1 MKRSLLAPSLFLII
15 FSFSFVV
22 AAENTTT
29 LLGVPDSPPYI
40 IQDIPNLFLIT
51 GDDYTNYLDL
61 DNYFGEDNGDDLN
74 ITFTSV
80 NNITI
85 MINSEHKVSFY
96 PDPNY
101 IGTQQMR
108 FTVADAVG
116 TVTGN
121 WFNITVGEDN
131 IPPKWFNP
139 AKDKT
144 KIYQNSAVNFTTTW
158 TDNLGLESFIFSIN
172 QGSGWVNSTLN
183 SMTGLANVS
192 RANIIVSASPGT
204 TAYWMFYATD
214 IYGNSN
220 STAIQNFTIQEVTDP
235 GDSAEGN
242 EGGDDTLDEIRN
254 IISAREPTTD
264 QIAASNFKID
274 VGSIKLSLRQGDTV
288 TKTIKVTNTG
298 GSTLSFITDIESLR
312 NLAIVSDKT
321 FSLEP
326 GQTKELTIDFKA
338 PSTIMPDQYF
348 GYLTIEADEAVKI
361 PIILDIRAF
370 ESEISVT
377 VFIPEKYKTTNAGK
391 EAKAIVTITSTKDL
405 REANLTI
412 FYALKDFE
420 GNILESNTTK
430 RELFSSL
437 EETFNLTVP
446 KETPQGEYLFYVRAT
461 GENLID
467 IGSDTFFVGTRFKIM
482 RILQRLFYPFLFA
495 ILGLIV
501 LILITTYR
509 KNKKKQKALELY
521 IMLNEL
527 RDLVKEGKTE
537 AAVEI
542 YKRIKITYG
551 QHISSDFQKDKDKLK
566 LELDKFAKLL
576 NQNPIQMAKPS
587 TPPQAKQVA
596 TKQAVPKPAAPQTP
610 VVQPKPA
617 TVSQPKPA
625 SSPQN
630 PKPAQPVTK
639 PQNPITKLT
648 TAIKEAITPPPA
660 KPVSPPPAKNPV
672 STPQPKPLPPKPAT
686 TPPPKPV
693 ATPPPKPASTPA
705 QNPPAKKEDNKNAT

>member
-1 MKRSLLAPSLFLII
+1 MKRLQLIPSLILVV
-15 FSFSFVV
+15 FSINLAF

-51 GDDYTNYLDL
+51 GEDYTNYLNL
-61 DNYFGEDNGDDLN
+61 DNYFGEDNGDDLEIN
-74 ITFTSV
+74 YTPV

-85 MINSEHKVSFY
+85 TINSEHKVSFY

-101 IGTQQMR
+101 IGIQTMR
-108 FTVADAVG
+108 FTVSDTVG

-139 AKDKT
+139 AKDKAI
-144 KIYQNSAVNFTTTW
+144 IYQNSAVNLTTTW
-158 TDNLGLESFIFSIN
+158 TDNLGLESFVFSIN
-172 QGSGWVNSTLN
+172 QGTGWVNSTLN
-183 SMTGLANVS
+183 SMTGLANLS
-192 RANIIVSASPGT
+192 RASIIVSASPGT
-204 TAYWMFYATD
+204 TAYWRFYATD
-214 IYGNSN
+214 IYGNMNATS
-220 STAIQNFTIQEVTDP
+220 IQNFTVREVTEP
-235 GDSAEGN
+235 GESTEGN
-242 EGGDDTLDEIRN
+242 EQGDDTLNEIKS

-264 QIAASNFKID
+264 QIAASNFKVD

-298 GSTLSFITDIESLR
+298 GSTLSFITDIESIR
-312 NLAIVSDKT
+312 SLAIVSDKT
-321 FSLEP
+321 FSLAP
-326 GQTKELTIDFKA
+326 GETKELTIDFRA

-348 GYLTIEADEAVKI
+348 GYLTIEADETIKI
-361 PIILDIRAF
+361 PIILDIRSF

-391 EAKAIVTITSTKDL
+391 EAKAIVTITSIKDL

-420 GNILESNTTK
+420 GNILESNTIEK
-430 RELFSSL
+430 ELFSSL

-446 KETPQGEYLFYVRAT
+446 KETSQGEYLFYVRAT

-467 IGSDTFFVGTRFKIM
+467 IGSDTFFVGTRFRIM
-482 RILQRLFYPFLFA
+482 RILEKLFYPFLFA

-501 LILITTYR
+501 LILITTYK
-509 KNKKKQKALELY
+509 KNKRKQKALELY

-527 RDLVKEGKTE
+527 RNLVKEGKTE

-542 YKRIKITYG
+542 YKRIKVTYG
-551 QHISSDFQKDKDKLK
+551 QHISLDFQKDKDKLK

-576 NQNPIQMAKPS
+576 NQNPIPIAKPTSTSPVKPS
-587 TPPQAKQVA
+587 TLPVSKLATTPQSKSVPQQSKAPA
-596 TKQAVPKPAAPQTP
+596 PKPIQPAP
-610 VVQPKPA
+610 
-617 TVSQPKPA
+617 
-625 SSPQN
+625 
-630 PKPAQPVTK
+630 K
-639 PQNPITKLT
+639 PQNPIAKST
-648 TAIKEAITPPPA
+648 TVIKKSIIPPTAKPPQPPQEQASKPTTVA
-660 KPVSPPPAKNPV
+660 KPVST
-672 STPQPKPLPPKPAT
+672 TPQKPAT
-686 TPPPKPV
+686 TPVPKPQ
-693 ATPPPKPASTPA
+693 T
-705 QNPPAKKEDNKNAT
+705 PPAKKEDNKNAT